1 MGLIS
6 ALQCLSPLSLHVL
19 AEIKT
24 QDAVFIL
31 AYAVIMLNT
40 DQHSPNIR
48 VSVNGKIPSPLHA
61 MKPEAPI
68 AETYDV

>member
-1 MGLIS
+1 MFV
-6 ALQCLSPLSLHVL
+6 LQCLFLLSLHVL

-48 VSVNGKIPSPLHA
+48 VSDWENPLSMTRH
-61 MKPEAPI
+61 
-68 AETYDV
+68 ET